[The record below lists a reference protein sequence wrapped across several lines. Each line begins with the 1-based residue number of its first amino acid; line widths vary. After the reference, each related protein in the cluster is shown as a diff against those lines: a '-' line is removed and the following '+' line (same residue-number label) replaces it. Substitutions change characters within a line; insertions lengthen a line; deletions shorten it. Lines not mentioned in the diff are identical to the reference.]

1 VPHKVLKAIT
11 RKRRPLKRTT
21 FVRREQMRKMKVNIA
36 KKRR

>member
-11 RKRRPLKRTT
+11 RKKAAEEDD
-21 FVRREQMRKMKVNIA
+21 VCAKEQMRKMKVNIA